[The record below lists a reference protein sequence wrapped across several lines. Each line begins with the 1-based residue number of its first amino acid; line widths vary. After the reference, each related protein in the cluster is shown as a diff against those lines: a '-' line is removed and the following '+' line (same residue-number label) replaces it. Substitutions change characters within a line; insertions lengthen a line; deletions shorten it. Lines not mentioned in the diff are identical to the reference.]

1 MSAAYQCDCGG
12 DAELNTRVGLFV
24 DEKAWTGSIQCGDC
38 GTQTEFVE
46 VGQRF
51 RFVADEKLIDEAMV
65 SRLVRM
71 WLGESGGTE

>member
-1 MSAAYQCDCGG
+1 MNQVYPCDCSG
-12 DAELNTRVGLFV
+12 DAGLNTRVGLFG
-24 DEKAWTGSIQCGDC
+24 DEKAWTGAIQCGGC

-65 SRLVRM
+65 SRLVGI
-71 WLGESGGTE
+71 WLGKNRGTE

>member
-12 DAELNTRVGLFV
+12 DAELNTRVGLFG

-38 GTQTEFVE
+38 GTQTEFIE

-51 RFVADEKLIDEAMV
+51 RSVADEKLIDEAMV
-65 SRLVRM
+65 SRLVGI
-71 WLGESGGTE
+71 WLGENRGTA

>member
-1 MSAAYQCDCGG
+1 MMPTYPCDCGG
-12 DAELNTRVGLFV
+12 DAGLNTRVGLFG
-24 DEKAWTGSIQCGDC
+24 DEKAWTGSIQCADC

-65 SRLVRM
+65 SRLAGI
-71 WLGESGGTE
+71 WLGESRGTE